1 MTDTKTVAALL
12 SAGPK
17 VINVGL
23 VGFADDLRAQ
33 DKPAVHVEWAPPAGG
48 NPALIDLL
56 EKLGR

>member
-1 MTDTKTVAALL
+1 MTETKTVAALL

-23 VGFADDLRAQ
+23 VGFADELRAQ
-33 DKPAVHVEWAPPAGG
+33 DRPVVHVDWTPPAGG
-48 NPALIDLL
+48 NPVLIDLL